1 MGEQEEKQILL
12 LAELKSLPEEEMD
25 FHRALYRHAGS
36 ALAERTLETIT
47 EIYIRYA
54 VSEAGDQGKNERQ
67 ELLAEVRRNTEEKN
81 EEVLAETLHQY
92 YRSLEAAFFSQKE
105 SK

>member
-36 ALAERTLETIT
+36 ALAERTL
-47 EIYIRYA
+47 
-54 VSEAGDQGKNERQ
+54 GD
-67 ELLAEVRRNTEEKN
+67 
-81 EEVLAETLHQY
+81 Y
-92 YRSLEAAFFSQKE
+92 YRDLYPLCCQ
-105 SK
+105 

>member
-1 MGEQEEKQILL
+1 MLSVKQE
-12 LAELKSLPEEEMD
+12 
-25 FHRALYRHAGS
+25 
-36 ALAERTLETIT
+36 
-47 EIYIRYA
+47 
-54 VSEAGDQGKNERQ
+54 DQGKNGRQ